1 MKHPSATYAA
11 LTAAAI
17 AAAVALPAA
26 ASTGTGSGGA
36 SASPEPAAEQ
46 QSTPTETDT
55 ATAEQARTAT
65 YRTAKATW
73 YGPGLYG
80 NKMACGAKLTR
91 RTLGVAH
98 KRLPCGTKVAL
109 RYHGQ
114 TIVVPVVDR
123 GPYTRGIDYDLTAAT
138 ARQLGMTQT
147 SRVAA
152 APLR

>member
-1 MKHPSATYAA
+1 MKQLSATYAA
-11 LTAAAI
+11 LTVAVVT
-17 AAAVALPAA
+17 AAVALPAA

-36 SASPEPAAEQ
+36 SATPPPAES
-46 QSTPTETDT
+46 QSSTT
-55 ATAEQARTAT
+55 AQEARTAD
-65 YRTAKATW
+65 YSAARATW

-80 NKMACGAKLTR
+80 NKMACGQTLTH

-109 RYHGQ
+109 RFRGR

-123 GPYTRGIDYDLTAAT
+123 GPYSHGIEYDLTAAT
-138 ARQLGMTQT
+138 AAKLGMSQT
-147 SRVAA
+147 SRLAA